1 MLASQF
7 GREISQN
14 GGTVRALHAARSR
27 IVVGLLSLSAAI
39 ALSAGAS
46 PAGAVVAKLG
56 GHGYGI
62 APRNGAAEASLVSA
76 FRAERSSHHA
86 RARAGGFDEAP
97 FGGSEL
103 ESEGGPVMH
112 SVVTHVVYWD
122 PPTSQFTST
131 TKGIVNGFFSDVGH
145 DSGLPTNVF
154 AIAGQY
160 TDSTGNAAYSST
172 ATTPLLDSHA
182 YPTSGNCT
190 VPNEADKGPFAT
202 CLFDEQLQ
210 VELKS
215 FIEEEEL
222 PTGPTQLYFMLLPHN
237 VATCLPETIGGKQVC
252 SNNFFCA
259 YHSFIEPGTANEI
272 IYADIPFSLLDTSF
286 AKGCQADGNSAIQ
299 LPNGDKGTSNTE
311 TRFADVALKY
321 ISHEYIEAVTDPLVN
336 FDTAWVDVEGL
347 EIGDKCNGI
356 PFTPEEEGEPGFD
369 KNAFTPTLGGTA
381 GAGTLFN
388 QAIDGGSFYLQ
399 SEWDNAAE
407 ACLMKP
413 LALSSASF
421 TTAPTS
427 GLVGSAVSFK
437 GVATDPY
444 AGLGFTWRFGDGT
457 EGTGASPAHTYAAP
471 GSYEVTMTPKDALT
485 GSTATPV
492 VHTVV
497 INDVPTASFTVSP
510 NPATEGE
517 PVGFDGE
524 ASKDE
529 DGAIVAYAWKFGD
542 GATGSGA
549 KPTHVYAGGTYT
561 VTLTV
566 TDSGEQTATTTRSLT
581 VHGAPTAVT
590 GQASSVGQTA
600 AQLNASVNPNGNA
613 TACSFQYG
621 PTVSYGSSAPCAP
634 SPGSGTS
641 AVATSAAITGLSP
654 GTTYHF
660 RVVAESPSGT
670 RAGADEAFAT
680 QATPSTMTPPTNQ
693 PTVSLPP
700 VLIPPPTPTS
710 AFASPHVAVNVK
722 TGALTLT
729 TSVTDPGALRWLATF
744 PNGKFGAFASSSRCK
759 TGTIRLA
766 GKCRP
771 AKIVFAKGS
780 KAVAGAGAVSFTLKP
795 SASAAKA
802 LKNALRKGRGV
813 PVSVA
818 LTFQSSRGGSPVTHV
833 LSLTVKLKK

>member
-1 MLASQF
+1 
-7 GREISQN
+7 
-14 GGTVRALHAARSR
+14 
-27 IVVGLLSLSAAI
+27 
-39 ALSAGAS
+39 
-46 PAGAVVAKLG
+46 
-56 GHGYGI
+56 
-62 APRNGAAEASLVSA
+62 
-76 FRAERSSHHA
+76 
-86 RARAGGFDEAP
+86 
-97 FGGSEL
+97 
-103 ESEGGPVMH
+103 
-112 SVVTHVVYWD
+112 
-122 PPTSQFTST
+122 
-131 TKGIVNGFFSDVGH
+131 
-145 DSGLPTNVF
+145 
-154 AIAGQY
+154 
-160 TDSTGNAAYSST
+160 
-172 ATTPLLDSHA
+172 
-182 YPTSGNCT
+182 
-190 VPNEADKGPFAT
+190 
-202 CLFDEQLQ
+202 
-210 VELKS
+210 
-215 FIEEEEL
+215 
-222 PTGPTQLYFMLLPHN
+222 
-237 VATCLPETIGGKQVC
+237 
-252 SNNFFCA
+252 
-259 YHSFIEPGTANEI
+259 
-272 IYADIPFSLLDTSF
+272 
-286 AKGCQADGNSAIQ
+286 
-299 LPNGDKGTSNTE
+299 
-311 TRFADVALKY
+311 
-321 ISHEYIEAVTDPLVN
+321 
-336 FDTAWVDVEGL
+336 
-347 EIGDKCNGI
+347 
-356 PFTPEEEGEPGFD
+356 
-369 KNAFTPTLGGTA
+369 
-381 GAGTLFN
+381 
-388 QAIDGGSFYLQ
+388 
-399 SEWDNAAE
+399 
-407 ACLMKP
+407 
-413 LALSSASF
+413 
-421 TTAPTS
+421 
-427 GLVGSAVSFK
+427 VSFK

-457 EGTGASPAHTYAAP
+457 EGTGASPAHAYAAP
-471 GSYEVTMTPKDALT
+471 GPYEVTMTPKDALT

-542 GATGSGA
+542 GTTGSGA
-549 KPTHVYAGGTYT
+549 KPTHVYVGGTYT

-600 AQLNASVNPNGNA
+600 AQLNASINPNGNA

-654 GTTYHF
+654 ATSYHF

-670 RAGADEAFAT
+670 RAGADETFAT
-680 QATPSTMTPPTNQ
+680 QATPSTTTPSTNQ
-693 PTVSLPP
+693 PTVSLPL

-710 AFASPHVAVNVK
+710 AFTSPRVAVNVK

-729 TSVTDPGALRWLATF
+729 TSVTDPGTLRWLATF

-759 TGTIRLA
+759 AGTIRLA

-780 KAVAGAGAVSFTLKP
+780 KAVAGAGAVSVTLKP
-795 SASAAKA
+795 SASAARA